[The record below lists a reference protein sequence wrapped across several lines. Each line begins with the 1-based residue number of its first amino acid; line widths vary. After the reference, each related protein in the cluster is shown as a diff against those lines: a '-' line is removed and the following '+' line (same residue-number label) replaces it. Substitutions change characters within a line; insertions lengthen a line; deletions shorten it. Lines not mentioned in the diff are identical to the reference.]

1 MYARSIN
8 ECLLERKTFVDTDRK
23 AAVEM
28 VERSDF
34 VKRSEQISNTNEIC
48 DVKCNELNRNKVL
61 GQLQKILRKD
71 RNEDWEDDSDFEINE
86 YDYFV
91 SVEKSEDGPGS
102 FEEFGHIPDEK
113 INEVKLGV
121 MKERHAVSESG
132 LNSILVQK
140 FYGDP
145 GSFDLKL
152 SFKLNQ
158 CIRSGSDYFEEAKDY
173 LLNEGFDIWSNEF
186 F

>member
-1 MYARSIN
+1 MR
-8 ECLLERKTFVDTDRK
+8 
-23 AAVEM
+23 
-28 VERSDF
+28 
-34 VKRSEQISNTNEIC
+34 
-48 DVKCNELNRNKVL
+48 
-61 GQLQKILRKD
+61 
-71 RNEDWEDDSDFEINE
+71 
-86 YDYFV
+86 
-91 SVEKSEDGPGS
+91 GS

-121 MKERHAVSESG
+121 MKERHAASESE

-158 CIRSGSDYFEEAKDY
+158 CIRSGSDCFEEAKDY
-173 LLNEGFDIWSNEF
+173 ILYEVFDVWRYEF